1 MPANL
6 TSTGG
11 STIMIVDRYDPVNL
25 FEMVPKLKL
34 EMEPELA
41 VLDELLDDDELF
53 SVVKAD
59 LMQRYPHSAT
69 LGRHSTPAEVILR
82 MLVVKRLYNWSY
94 EQTEQFVNDSIVLR
108 QFCRLYLQGAPDDTT
123 LIRWANTIGPGTV
136 ASLNDRAV
144 ELARSLK
151 VTRGRKLRVDST
163 VVETNVHYPTDSRL
177 LSDGVRVVSR
187 LLRRAKKVLGE
198 DTIRLGK
205 EAFRTRNRSVRRL
218 TKKLHRIALRKSDEA
233 AEELKEAY
241 RQLVRITRASL
252 AQARRVAGALRQRA
266 TADARSH
273 RLADKLEHFVPLIER
288 GIDQAIRRVL
298 REEQV
303 PAQEKILSLFE
314 PHTMIITRRK
324 VGKPREYGRKVL
336 LDEVDGGIISRYEVL
351 SEAGREHPHL
361 PESIEGHRE
370 RFGRVPELLTA
381 DRGLYSKANEES
393 AKKAGIR
400 RVALPQSGR
409 PTKKRKEY
417 EGQRWFK
424 RAFAFRA
431 GVEGRIS
438 VLRRK
443 YALERCPYHGEDGM
457 GRWVSW
463 GIVVHNL
470 AKISEKQ
477 AAQERC

>member
-1 MPANL
+1 
-6 TSTGG
+6 
-11 STIMIVDRYDPVNL
+11 MIVDRYDPMNL
-25 FEMVPKLKL
+25 FEELVPELNL
-34 EMEPELA
+34 QVEPELA
-41 VLDELLDDDELF
+41 QLDRLLEDDELF
-53 SVVKAD
+53 RLAKAD
-59 LMQRYPHSAT
+59 LSHRYPNSAK

-82 MLVVKRLYNWSY
+82 MLVVKRLYGWSY
-94 EQTEQFVNDSIVLR
+94 EQTERFVSDSIVLR
-108 QFCRLYLQGAPDDTT
+108 QFCRLYLESAPDGTT
-123 LIRWANTIGPGTV
+123 LIRWANTIGPKTV

-163 VVETNVHYPTDSRL
+163 VVETNVHHPTDSRL
-177 LSDGVRVVSR
+177 LGDGVRVISR
-187 LLRRAKKVLGE
+187 LLRRAKRELGN
-198 DTIRLGK
+198 DASRLGK

-218 TKKLHRIALRKSDEA
+218 TTKLHRIAPRKGEEA

-252 AQARRVAGALRQRA
+252 TQAGRVAGALRERA
-266 TADARSH
+266 NARSH
-273 RLADKLEHFVPLIER
+273 RLAHKLDPFVPLVKQ
-288 GIDQAIRRVL
+288 GIDQAVRRVL
-298 REEQV
+298 EGEQV

-324 VGKPREYGRKVL
+324 VGKPREFGRKVL
-336 LDEVDGGIISRYEVL
+336 IDEVDGGIISRYEVL
-351 SEAGREHPHL
+351 KEAGREHPHL

-370 RFGRVPELLTA
+370 RFGRAPELLA
-381 DRGLYSKANEES
+381 GDRGLYSKEGEEA
-393 AKKAGIR
+393 AKRAGIR

-409 PTKKRKEY
+409 LTKKRKEY
-417 EGQRWFK
+417 EEQPWFK

-443 YALERCPYHGEDGM
+443 YGLERCPYHGEDGM
-457 GRWVSW
+457 GRWVGW
-463 GIVVHNL
+463 GMVVHNL

-477 AAQERC
+477 AARQGC